1 MDNNMYIEDIFK
13 GVLTGVFATYLII
26 LGMRP
31 AAIYPDNILD
41 IIDNP
46 WIFLILFILN
56 YYILFWDFTIGLLF
70 FLTLIALI
78 LDIIIFTD
86 GDFIKDNMDIV
97 NTNLFNT
104 AAIND
109 ALRDAGDTRDT
120 RDTKDTRDTSETS
133 ETSNTNYGSKS
144 YKDVNDIILE
154 QLKHYNKLNESS
166 DSIKA
171 HNSFL

>member
-13 GVLTGVFATYLII
+13 GVLTGIFASYLII

-56 YYILFWDFTIGLLF
+56 YYILLWDFTIGLLF

-97 NTNLFNT
+97 NTNLFNS
-104 AAIND
+104 AAKNEEFKEKD
-109 ALRDAGDTRDT
+109 KSKDK
-120 RDTKDTRDTSETS
+120 DTKD
-133 ETSNTNYGSKS
+133 GSKS
-144 YKDVNDIILE
+144 YKDVNDIILDK
-154 QLKHYNKLNESS
+154 LKHYNKLNESS

>member
-1 MDNNMYIEDIFK
+1 MENDLNIEDIFK
-13 GVLTGVFATYLII
+13 GVLTGFLASYLII

-56 YYILFWDFTIGLLF
+56 YYVLYWDITIGLLL

-86 GDFIKDNMDIV
+86 GDFLKDN
-97 NTNLFNT
+97 
-104 AAIND
+104 INI
-109 ALRDAGDTRDT
+109 LNETLYDTRVSDT
-120 RDTKDTRDTSETS
+120 RVSGVTGATGATSQA
-133 ETSNTNYGSKS
+133 S
-144 YKDVNDIILE
+144 YKDINDIIMG
-154 QLKHYNKLNESS
+154 QLIHYNKLYEDSYNIKSS
-166 DSIKA
+166 
-171 HNSFL
+171 NSFL

>member
-97 NTNLFNT
+97 NTNFFNT

-109 ALRDAGDTRDT
+109 ALRDAKDTRDT
-120 RDTKDTRDTSETS
+120 RDD
-133 ETSNTNYGSKS
+133 SKS

-154 QLKHYNKLNESS
+154 QLKHYNKLNEGS

>member
-1 MDNNMYIEDIFK
+1 MENDLNIEDVFK
-13 GVLTGVFATYLII
+13 GVLTGFFASYLII

-56 YYILFWDFTIGLLF
+56 YYVLYWDITIGLLL

-86 GDFIKDNMDIV
+86 GDFIKDNMNI
-97 NTNLFNT
+97 
-104 AAIND
+104 INETLLYESGTSGTS
-109 ALRDAGDTRDT
+109 ATSVTPSASPAGPA
-120 RDTKDTRDTSETS
+120 SPA
-133 ETSNTNYGSKS
+133 GSVT
-144 YKDVNDIILE
+144 YKDINDIIMG
-154 QLKHYNKLNESS
+154 QLIHYESLRPVS
-166 DSIKA
+166 Y
-171 HNSFL
+171 

>member
-13 GVLTGVFATYLII
+13 GVLTGIFASYLII

-56 YYILFWDFTIGLLF
+56 YYILLWDFTIGLLF

-97 NTNLFNT
+97 NANLFNS
-104 AAIND
+104 AAANNEEFKD
-109 ALRDAGDTRDT
+109 KGK
-120 RDTKDTRDTSETS
+120 DTKD
-133 ETSNTNYGSKS
+133 GSKS
-144 YKDVNDIILE
+144 YKDVNDIILDK
-154 QLKHYNKLNESS
+154 LKHYNKLNEGS

>member
-1 MDNNMYIEDIFK
+1 MYIEDVFK
-13 GVLTGVFATYLII
+13 GVLTGIFATYLII

-46 WIFLILFILN
+46 WIFLILFIIN
-56 YYILFWDFTIGLLF
+56 YYILYWDFTIGLLF

-97 NTNLFNT
+97 NTSFFNSK
-104 AAIND
+104 NEEFKEKD
-109 ALRDAGDTRDT
+109 ADKDK
-120 RDTKDTRDTSETS
+120 DTK
-133 ETSNTNYGSKS
+133 NGSKS
-144 YKDVNDIILE
+144 NKDYNDIILE
-154 QLKHYNKLNESS
+154 QLKNYNKLRESS
-166 DSIKA
+166 DTIKS

>member
-1 MDNNMYIEDIFK
+1 MDNNMYIEDVFK
-13 GVLTGVFATYLII
+13 GVLTGIFATYLII

-46 WIFLILFILN
+46 WIFLILFIIN
-56 YYILFWDFTIGLLF
+56 YYILYWDFTIGLLF

-97 NTNLFNT
+97 NTSFFNSK
-104 AAIND
+104 NEEFKEKD
-109 ALRDAGDTRDT
+109 V
-120 RDTKDTRDTSETS
+120 DTKTK
-133 ETSNTNYGSKS
+133 NGSKS
-144 YKDVNDIILE
+144 NKYYNDIILE
-154 QLKHYNKLNESS
+154 QLKNYNKLRENS
-166 DSIKA
+166 DTIKS

>member
-13 GVLTGVFATYLII
+13 GVLTGIFASYLII

-56 YYILFWDFTIGLLF
+56 YYILLWDFTIGLLF

-97 NTNLFNT
+97 NTNLFNS
-104 AAIND
+104 AATKNEEFKEKD
-109 ALRDAGDTRDT
+109 K
-120 RDTKDTRDTSETS
+120 DTKD
-133 ETSNTNYGSKS
+133 GSKS
-144 YKDVNDIILE
+144 YKDVNDIILDK
-154 QLKHYNKLNESS
+154 LKHYNKLNEGS

>member
-1 MDNNMYIEDIFK
+1 MYIEDVFK
-13 GVLTGVFATYLII
+13 GVLTGIFATYLII

-46 WIFLILFILN
+46 WIFLILFIIN
-56 YYILFWDFTIGLLF
+56 YYILYWDFTIGLLF

-97 NTNLFNT
+97 NTSFFNSKNEEFKEKD
-104 AAIND
+104 ND
-109 ALRDAGDTRDT
+109 KDV
-120 RDTKDTRDTSETS
+120 DTKTK
-133 ETSNTNYGSKS
+133 NGSKS
-144 YKDVNDIILE
+144 NKDYNDIILE
-154 QLKHYNKLNESS
+154 QLKNYNKLRENS
-166 DSIKA
+166 DTIKS